1 MKKTVTIIIPCQNEI
16 KYIARCL
23 DSLIKN
29 DYPNLTVISHEFNK
43 GIGKAF
49 ETGFKNINTDY
60 VKNILLEHDAIKSVS
75 IKVTKDRD
83 WGETIEADLILN
95 TKEFNSD
102 DIKEWCR
109 SNMPQYSIP
118 KTIRIVTK

>member
-1 MKKTVTIIIPCQNEI
+1 MRGYYMDEVKEETIITSDLG
-16 KYIARCL
+16 K
-23 DSLIKN
+23 IKN
-29 DYPNLTVISHEFNK
+29 DFIYIDGRDRNIAISGGE
-43 GIGKAF
+43 
-49 ETGFKNINTDY
+49 NINTDY
-60 VKNILLEHDAIKSVS
+60 VKNILLEHDAIQSVS

-83 WGETIEADLILN
+83 WGESIEADLILN